1 MRHSTELSELEVGH
15 MISAMVGQADY
26 PCLGAK
32 SVFHRDAVTVRAYD
46 TLGTAPTAAL
56 LLSDLTAFAAAG
68 IPARGFASFL
78 AAFRGPVITQEAQ
91 FERLLWR
98 QLDLLAA
105 ADPVPWNHE
114 VSADPANP
122 HFAFSVAGT
131 AFFVVGMHPAASRL
145 ARRTDFPVLVFN
157 PHQQFEELRRAGR
170 YDRMRDTIR
179 RRDRA
184 WQGSVNPMVTDHGAE
199 SEARQYAGRCVPAQ
213 WRAPFPG
220 PNRSTTRP

>member
-1 MRHSTELSELEVGH
+1 MRHSTELSEHVGSV
-15 MISAMVGQADY
+15 ISAMVGQDDY

-32 SVFHRDAVTVRAYD
+32 SVFRRDAVTVRAYD
-46 TLGTAPTAAL
+46 TLGTAPTASL
-56 LLSDLTAFAAAG
+56 LLSDLTAFATDG

-78 AAFRGPVITQEAQ
+78 AAFRTPVITQEAQ

-114 VSADPANP
+114 VSADPADP
-122 HFAFSVAGT
+122 HFAFSIAGT

-184 WQGSVNPMVTDHGAE
+184 WQGSVNPMVTDHGVE

-213 WRAPFPG
+213 WRAPFPD
-220 PNRSTTRP
+220 PTRSTTRP